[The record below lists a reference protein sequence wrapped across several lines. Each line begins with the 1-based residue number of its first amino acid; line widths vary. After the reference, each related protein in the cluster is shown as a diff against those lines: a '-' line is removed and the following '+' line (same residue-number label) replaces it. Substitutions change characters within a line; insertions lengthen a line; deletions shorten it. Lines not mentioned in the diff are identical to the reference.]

1 MELFKST
8 RHLGSFPQSCRVFQE
23 TEDGPV
29 RELLHRGYRIFY
41 QEYGGAIEILHLR
54 HGSRRVGSD
63 RPATRNRIGENG
75 LTVTISPCI
84 WHWDLPDEYRHK
96 SVGE

>member
-1 MELFKST
+1 MELKVIWTDPAIEDLRQIRNYIAEDNPPAAVSFGMELFKST

-54 HGSRRVGSD
+54 HGSRRD
-63 RPATRNRIGENG
+63 P
-75 LTVTISPCI
+75 
-84 WHWDLPDEYRHK
+84 K
-96 SVGE
+96 F

>member
-1 MELFKST
+1 
-8 RHLGSFPQSCRVFQE
+8 VFQE

-54 HGSRRVGSD
+54 HGSRRD
-63 RPATRNRIGENG
+63 P
-75 LTVTISPCI
+75 
-84 WHWDLPDEYRHK
+84 K
-96 SVGE
+96 F